1 MIKKPIRGIV
11 HGKTIE
17 LSEESGCA
25 DGAIV
30 EVELRAVDGSQAQV
44 IELVPANNELTEA
57 EWDEWEATMAE
68 IVALRK
74 YDGRRD
80 VEFQ

>member
-17 LSEESGCA
+17 LSEESGCE

-44 IELVPANNELTEA
+44 TELVPANNELTEA
-57 EWDEWEATMAE
+57 EWDEWETTMAE

-74 YDGRRD
+74 YDG
-80 VEFQ
+80 